1 MKNDLFDSDQKKT
14 DAISAFESLMAHPGW
29 ILIEQIEDANIE
41 FLRTQLESEAEDEK
55 LEDVKI
61 IRNNLRLTREFR
73 NTPKDMIKKLS
84 TEEEDAPNSDP
95 YDTTE
100 TLDKGK

>member
-1 MKNDLFDSDQKKT
+1 MQILSSSET
-14 DAISAFESLMAHPGW
+14 D
-29 ILIEQIEDANIE
+29 
-41 FLRTQLESEAEDEK
+41 DEK

-84 TEEEDAPNSDP
+84 MEEQEVPNPDPFPEQKQEETEE
-95 YDTTE
+95 T
-100 TLDKGK
+100 